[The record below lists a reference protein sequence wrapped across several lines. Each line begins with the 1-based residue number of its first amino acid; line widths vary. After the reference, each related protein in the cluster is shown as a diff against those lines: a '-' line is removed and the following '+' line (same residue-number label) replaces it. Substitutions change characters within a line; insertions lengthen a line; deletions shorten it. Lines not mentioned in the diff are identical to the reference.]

1 MDNNALDNWHGPPP
15 MGQLSKGGGSSAATI
30 LSPVMTPRS
39 QGRPAGTA
47 PPLNPNTAPAPPPQ
61 GQQAGTAPLNP
72 NHLPTAAGYGAAQA
86 PPRLIPPCHPPVGTC
101 TGESGPSVPMTNAD
115 DGTSVHHNDNTPV
128 RKNNGGSAAEG
139 STERSTAHPISAV
152 GNPYFADALSANRVT
167 WTQGGGAPSQHACA
181 QPQPNIAYSP
191 PIACVVRNNVG
202 STTGGWTEQS
212 TAHLI
217 SVAGNPYD
225 ADTLS
230 ATHNT

>member
-1 MDNNALDNWHGPPP
+1 
-15 MGQLSKGGGSSAATI
+15 MGQLSKGGGGSAATI
-30 LSPVMTPRS
+30 LSPVMTPLS

-152 GNPYFADALSANRVT
+152 GNPYYADALSANRVT
-167 WTQGGGAPSQHACA
+167 WTQGGGGAFPTCLCPAPA
-181 QPQPNIAYSP
+181 QQRLRPTHCLRCWKQCGIGNWGVDGTKHCSP
-191 PIACVVRNNVG
+191 R
-202 STTGGWTEQS
+202 
-212 TAHLI
+212 
-217 SVAGNPYD
+217 
-225 ADTLS
+225 
-230 ATHNT
+230 